1 LLSDRTTLVTGG
13 TGLGL
18 INNRKLA
25 RMTGGDVTAPAES
38 GSKPWRLA
46 NIASLAREGI

>member
-1 LLSDRTTLVTGG
+1 LLSDRTTLVSGG

-25 RMTGGDVTAPAES
+25 RMTGGDVTVMSE
-38 GSKPWRLA
+38 
-46 NIASLAREGI
+46 